1 MQTQTNYT
9 GIDISK
15 LFFDVAVPDEG
26 QYRYYKFS
34 NNTTGFEALVKVIGL
49 QTQVVME
56 ASGPYYLR
64 LACYLHAKGIDVS
77 VINPLVIRR
86 FCQMRMSRAKTDKKD
101 ARMIAEY
108 GKTEQPLLWEP
119 PKQHMITL
127 QQMEALLFSLNKE
140 HTALSNQMESFV
152 SSGLFDKKLNR
163 MINRELMHK
172 QDLIKKLTEDMQ
184 QIAQEHYSSMLAHL
198 QSIPGL
204 GKKTAMM
211 LVVLSGG
218 FSRFDDY
225 RKLSSYIGI
234 CPRIFESGTSV
245 KGKARICKMGMSRI
259 RAMLYVCAWSAKR
272 CNKACRDL
280 YERLIAKGKAKKL
293 ALIAVA
299 NKLLKQ
305 AFAVATSQTNYNEN
319 YSKYICF

>member
-1 MQTQTNYT
+1 MQSETNYT

-15 LFFDVAVPDEG
+15 SFFDVAIPRAD
-26 QYRYYKFS
+26 QYNYYKFS
-34 NNTTGFEALVKVIGL
+34 NDAAGFEALYKVLNGSH
-49 QTQVVME
+49 QVIME

-64 LACYLHAKGIDVS
+64 LACYLNTKGIRIS
-77 VINPLVIRR
+77 VVNPLVIRR

-108 GKTEQPLLWEP
+108 GKTEKPVLWQSPSRHE
-119 PKQHMITL
+119 ITL
-127 QQMEALLFSLNKE
+127 QQMEAVLFNLHKE
-140 HTALSNQMESFV
+140 CTALNNQLESFHH
-152 SSGLFDKKLNR
+152 SGMLEKRLEKMLSGELLHKQ
-163 MINRELMHK
+163 ELMRK
-172 QDLIKKLTEDMQ
+172 ITLDMQ
-184 QIAQEHYSSMLAHL
+184 KMAEEHYSQMLVGL
-198 QSIPGL
+198 TSIPGM

-211 LVVLSGG
+211 LIVLSGG
-218 FSRFDDY
+218 FNRFDDY
-225 RKLSSYIGI
+225 RKLSSYIGL

-259 RAMLYVCAWSAKR
+259 RAMLYLCSWSAKR
-272 CNKACRDL
+272 CNKACRGL
-280 YERLIAKGKAKKL
+280 YERLIAKGKAKKQ

-305 AFAVATSQTNYNEN
+305 AFAIATQKTKYNEN